1 MYNYNNLYKS
11 WQEIRGYGMKR
22 KDRKSVYQISYAI
35 ILLIISIIVLV
46 WYSNNLKNE
55 LRELV
60 LDTLK
65 EVSNQNVLV
74 VQKEIKGDLNALTEI
89 AERIG
94 AIKDADV
101 EDVMDTL
108 KGVIDRYTFKR
119 MGFSGEDGTAYTTDG
134 LSFDISDRDYF
145 NIAMQGENYI
155 SDLLIDPLDDDEII
169 IFSMPVRQDGRIIG
183 VVFATYRVES
193 LREIL
198 TVSSFEGEGYT
209 YILKSNGDKVVDS
222 INPTSFQHMTNIYT
236 SMKAADRR
244 NTEAARDLK
253 VLLENNETGYVIF
266 YNRVGKYMYTTPLGV
281 NDWFLMDVVPVDFM
295 ESTSNHII
303 RRTYLVC
310 AILAVTCIVI
320 AVMIFWGERKKK
332 QQMQNLLYKDD
343 LTGGRTLVKFKLDV
357 EPKVNEYHDKCA
369 FVMMDLDDF
378 KLVNELFGYE
388 EGDKVLRYIF
398 EAIQNNCEKDECLGR
413 GVGDRY
419 YMLLH
424 FETKKEIEERILKM
438 TEQVQK
444 CCIANASEYILHPV
458 FGIYYVDK
466 YDEDVEDMLNCA
478 TLAHNLAKQE
488 RDCIYKIYT
497 DILKERIVNKK
508 QLSDQIEHACDN
520 HEFVVYYQPKYES
533 KTQTLVGAEAL
544 VRWRKPNGSMI
555 SPGLFIPLAEES
567 GFICKLDVYMFREV
581 CLAQKRWLDK
591 GLDIVPISVNL
602 SRRHLDN
609 PDFIDEYKRIID
621 ESGVPIQYV
630 QLEITES
637 AMFEKQ
643 EDFIEIMEKL
653 HQLGFMILMDDFGTG
668 YSSLMMLKSIPV
680 DVMKLDKSFV
690 DDYDDVRG
698 EQIIRCVMKMAKDL
712 SIGIT
717 AEGVETKEQFEFLK
731 SIGCDTIQGYYFA
744 RPMPEDEFEAR
755 MA

>member
-1 MYNYNNLYKS
+1 
-11 WQEIRGYGMKR
+11 MKR
-22 KDRKSVYQISYAI
+22 KDRKSVFQISYVI
-35 ILLIISIIVLV
+35 ILLIISVVVLV

-60 LDTLK
+60 RNTLK

-74 VQKEIKGDLNALTEI
+74 VQKEIEGDLNALTEI

-94 AIKDADV
+94 ALKDAD
-101 EDVMDTL
+101 EREIMDTL
-108 KGVIDRYTFKR
+108 KGVIDRYSFKR
-119 MGFSGEDGTAYTTDG
+119 MGFCRTDGLAYTTDDRS
-134 LSFDISDRDYF
+134 LDISDSDYF
-145 NIAMQGENYI
+145 QASIQGENYI
-155 SDLLIDPLDDDEII
+155 STLTIDPLDDDEII
-169 IFSMPVRQDGRIIG
+169 VFSAPVKSGEEIIG
-183 VVFATYRVES
+183 VVYAVYRVDS
-193 LREIL
+193 LKEIL
-198 TVSSFEGEGYT
+198 TVTSFEGEGYT
-209 YILKSNGDKVVDS
+209 YIVQSSGDKIVDS
-222 INPTSFQHMTNIYT
+222 VNPTSFQNMTNIYK
-236 SMKAADRR
+236 SMEDADRR
-244 NTEAARDLK
+244 NTQAVKALK
-253 VLLENNETGYVIF
+253 ILLKNGKTGYVIF
-266 YNRVGKYMYTTPLGV
+266 YNKIGKYMYVTPLGI
-281 NDWFLMDVVPVDFM
+281 NDWFLVDVVPVDFM
-295 ESTSNHII
+295 ESTSNYII
-303 RRTYLVC
+303 HRTYMVC
-310 AILAVTCIVI
+310 AILAVVCIII
-320 AVMIFWGERKKK
+320 AAVIFWGERRKK
-332 QQMQNLLYKDD
+332 QQMQNLLYIDD
-343 LTGGRTLVKFKLDV
+343 LTGGNTLMKFKMNA
-357 EPKVNEYHDKCA
+357 EQKVSEYHDKCA
-369 FVMMDLDDF
+369 LVMMDLDDF

-388 EGDKVLRYIF
+388 EGDKVLCYIF
-398 EAIQNNCEKDECLGR
+398 ETLQNNCGKDECLGR
-413 GVGDRY
+413 GVGDRF

-424 FETKKEIEERILKM
+424 FDTKKEIEERVLKM
-438 TEQVQK
+438 TGEVQR

-466 YDEDVEDMLNCA
+466 YDEDIEDMLNCT

-533 KTQTLVGAEAL
+533 KTQKLVGAEAL
-544 VRWRKPNGSMI
+544 VRWRKPNGQMI

-567 GFICKLDVYMFREV
+567 GFVCKLDVYMFREV

-609 PDFIDEYKRIID
+609 PEFIDEYKKIID

-643 EDFIEIMEKL
+643 EEFIEIMEKL

-668 YSSLMMLKSIPV
+668 YSSLMMLKTIPV

-690 DDYDDVRG
+690 DDYDDIRG
-698 EQIIRCVMKMAKDL
+698 EQIIRCVMKMAQDL

-744 RPMPEDEFEAR
+744 RPMPEEEFEIR
-755 MA
+755 MKE

>member
-1 MYNYNNLYKS
+1 
-11 WQEIRGYGMKR
+11 MKR
-22 KDRKSVYQISYAI
+22 KDRKSVFQISCVI
-35 ILLIISIIVLV
+35 ILLMISVIVFA

-60 LDTLK
+60 RDTLK

-74 VQKEIKGDLNALTEI
+74 VQKEIEGDLNALTEI

-94 AIKDADV
+94 SLKDAD
-101 EDVMDTL
+101 EQEIMNTL
-108 KGVIDRYTFKR
+108 KGIIDRYSFKR
-119 MGFSGEDGTAYTTDG
+119 MGFCRTDGLAYTTDDRF
-134 LSFDISDRDYF
+134 LDISQSEYF
-145 NIAMQGENYI
+145 KASIQGENYI
-155 SDLLIDPLDDDEII
+155 STLLVDPLDADEII
-169 IFSMPVRQDGRIIG
+169 VFSAPVKNGDETLG
-183 VVFATYRVES
+183 VIYAVYRVDS
-193 LREIL
+193 LKEIL
-198 TVSSFEGEGYT
+198 SVTSFEGEGYT
-209 YILKSNGDKVVDS
+209 YIVQNSGDKIVDS
-222 INPTSFQHMTNIYT
+222 VNPTSFQNMTNIYK
-236 SMKAADRR
+236 SMEDADRR
-244 NTEAARDLK
+244 NTQAIKDLK
-253 VLLENNETGYVIF
+253 KLLEGGKTGYVIF
-266 YNRVGKYMYTTPLGV
+266 YNKIGKYMYATPLGI
-281 NDWFLMDVVPVDFM
+281 NDWFLIDVVPVDFM
-295 ESTSNHII
+295 ESTSNYII
-303 RRTYLVC
+303 NRTYMVC
-310 AILAVTCIVI
+310 AILAVVCAVI
-320 AVMIFWGERKKK
+320 AVMIIWGEKGKKK
-332 QQMQNLLYKDD
+332 QMQNLLYIDD
-343 LTGGRTLVKFKLDV
+343 LTGGNTLMKFKRDA
-357 EPKVNEYHDKCA
+357 EQKVGEYHDKCA

-378 KLVNELFGYE
+378 KLVNELFGYD
-388 EGDKVLRYIF
+388 EGDKVLCYIF
-398 EAIQNNCEKDECLGR
+398 ETLQKNCGKDECLGR
-413 GVGDRY
+413 GVGDRF

-424 FETKKEIEERILKM
+424 FGAKKEIEERTLKM
-438 TEQVQK
+438 TEEVQR

-466 YDEDVEDMLNCA
+466 YDEDIEDMINCA

-520 HEFVVYYQPKYES
+520 HEFVVYYQPKHES
-533 KTQTLVGAEAL
+533 KTQKLVGAEAL
-544 VRWRKPNGSMI
+544 VRWRKPNGQMI

-609 PDFIDEYKRIID
+609 PDFIDEYKKIID

-643 EDFIEIMEKL
+643 EEFIEIMEKL
-653 HQLGFMILMDDFGTG
+653 HQLGFIILMDDFGTG
-668 YSSLMMLKSIPV
+668 YSSLMMLKSVPV

-690 DDYDDVRG
+690 DDYDDERG

-755 MA
+755 MG